1 MRFLVTR
8 PQPDCRRTAEKLRA
22 LGHVAEEA
30 PVLKTVEAR
39 DAAAIGFE
47 GVSALAFSS
56 RRAVAILSAH
66 SQFDTFR
73 NLPVFTVGDATA
85 LACREAGFSQVQSAS
100 GNVSA
105 LAQLIL
111 DKRSGLLSGDV
122 LYPAA
127 EDRAGDL
134 EGLLAAGGVSCR
146 TVVVYRMD
154 AVEHLPVAVVEG
166 LSSHAFDGVLIYSR
180 RTAEAFLALVRSHGL
195 DHILSGLPVYALSR
209 QSAEPISRVSRVRV
223 AAEPNETFLL
233 DLALTQC

>member
-8 PQPDCRRTAEKLRA
+8 PQPDCRRTAEKLRG
-22 LGHVAEEA
+22 LGHVADEA
-30 PVLKTVEAR
+30 PVLKTVEVGSAE
-39 DAAAIGFE
+39 IGLE

-56 RRAVAILSAH
+56 QRAVAILAAH
-66 SQFDTFR
+66 SRIDDFR
-73 NLPVFTVGDATA
+73 ELPVFTVGDATA
-85 LACREAGFSQVQSAS
+85 LACREAGFSKVHSAS
-100 GNVSA
+100 GNIDA

-111 DKRSGLLSGDV
+111 DHRSGSSSGEV

-127 EDRAGDL
+127 EDRSGDL

-146 TVVVYRMD
+146 TVVVYRME
-154 AVEHLPVAVVEG
+154 AVAR
-166 LSSHAFDGVLIYSR
+166 LSSTVVDSLNSNAIDGVLIYSR

-209 QSAEPISRVSRVRV
+209 QSAEPLSEASHVRV
-223 AAEPNETFLL
+223 AAAPNETSLL

>member
-1 MRFLVTR
+1 MHFLVTR

-22 LGHVAEEA
+22 LGHVADEA
-30 PVLKTVEAR
+30 PVLKTVEVGSAG
-39 DAAAIGFE
+39 IGLE

-56 RRAVAILSAH
+56 RRAVAILAAH
-66 SQFDTFR
+66 SQIDDFR
-73 NLPVFTVGDATA
+73 KLPVFTVGDATA
-85 LACREAGFSQVQSAS
+85 LACREAGFPKVHSAS
-100 GNVSA
+100 GNIDA

-111 DKRSGLLSGDV
+111 DKRSGLSSGEV

-134 EGLLAAGGVSCR
+134 EGLLAAGDVSCR

-154 AVEHLPVAVVEG
+154 AVTRLPSAVVDS
-166 LSSHAFDGVLIYSR
+166 LNSSAFDGVLIYSR
-180 RTAEAFLALVRSHGL
+180 RTAEAFVALVRSHGL

-209 QSAEPISRVSRVRV
+209 QSAEPLSEASHVRV
-223 AAEPNETFLL
+223 AAAPNETSLL